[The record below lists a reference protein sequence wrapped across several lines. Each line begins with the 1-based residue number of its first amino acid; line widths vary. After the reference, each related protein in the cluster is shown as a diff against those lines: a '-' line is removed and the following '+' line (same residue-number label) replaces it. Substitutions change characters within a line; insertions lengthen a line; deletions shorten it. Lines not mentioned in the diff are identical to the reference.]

1 MSEQASAAG
10 TSISGYRFPTG
21 WQCVSFANELA
32 VGEVKKLHYF
42 DQDLVAFRGESG
54 TPYVLDP
61 HCLHLGAHLGVGGKV
76 KGDCI
81 VCPWHNWQWKGNGHH
96 DLVPYSKQ
104 QHRPDLA
111 IYSWPV
117 REWCGM
123 LLVWHDRHRRPPQW
137 EPPEVPEFDNPDYYP
152 FTPSQMVHRVK
163 VHPQMIIE
171 NAADPYHIPPIHHGF
186 APETTSFETFDHRL
200 HATIRTVY
208 GQGKESTWLTPDGAM
223 AADITYDTYGLVI
236 GFVRFP
242 ANAIQSVQ
250 ITSQT
255 AVDGEYTDYY
265 FMQASVRE
273 AGDTGD
279 TPTGHAAK
287 FLKAQQELVQQDFII
302 WENMKYLEAP
312 NFAPEEADDYL
323 ELRRWAR
330 QFFPPETLPDE
341 V

>member
-1 MSEQASAAG
+1 MSEP
-10 TSISGYRFPTG
+10 TSTSLSGYRFPTG

-76 KGDCI
+76 MGDCI
-81 VCPWHNWQWKGNGHH
+81 VCPWHNWQWKGDGRH

-104 QHRPDLA
+104 KHRDDLA

-123 LLVWHDRHRRPPQW
+123 LLVWHDRHRRPPHW
-137 EPPEVPEFDNPDYYP
+137 EPPEVPENDNPAYYP
-152 FTPSQMVHRVK
+152 FAPSQMVHRVK

-171 NAADPYHIPPIHHGF
+171 NAADPYHIPSIHRGS

-200 HATIRTVY
+200 RATIRTVY

-223 AADITYDTYGLVI
+223 TADIKYDTYGLNL

-242 ANAIQSVQ
+242 ANSIESVQ

-255 AVDGEYTDYY
+255 PVDEEYTDYY

-273 AGDTGD
+273 PGAMGD
-279 TPTGHAAK
+279 TPAGKAAK
-287 FLKAQQELVQQDFII
+287 FLKAQQELVQQDFFI
-302 WENMKYLEAP
+302 WENMKYLDTP
-312 NFAPEEADDYL
+312 NLTPEEADDYF

-330 QFFPPETLPDE
+330 QFYPPETLPDE
-341 V
+341 S